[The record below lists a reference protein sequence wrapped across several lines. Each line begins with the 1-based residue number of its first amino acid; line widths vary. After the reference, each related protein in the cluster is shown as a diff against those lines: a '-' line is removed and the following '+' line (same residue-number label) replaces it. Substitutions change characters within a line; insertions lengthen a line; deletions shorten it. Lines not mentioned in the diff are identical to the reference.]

1 MHVDGWG
8 GTMIK
13 LIMKP
18 TQTRQ
23 DKYIEKRTENNEKD
37 QTTQH
42 THKDHTR
49 LDLRRQDQT
58 KEKRN
63 G

>member
-1 MHVDGWG
+1 
-8 GTMIK
+8 
-13 LIMKP
+13 MKD
-18 TQTRQ
+18 QTRQ
-23 DKYIEKRTENNEKD
+23 DQRRQDNHTVKSREDNEKD
-37 QTTQH
+37 QTTPY

-49 LDLRRQDQT
+49 LDLRRKDQT